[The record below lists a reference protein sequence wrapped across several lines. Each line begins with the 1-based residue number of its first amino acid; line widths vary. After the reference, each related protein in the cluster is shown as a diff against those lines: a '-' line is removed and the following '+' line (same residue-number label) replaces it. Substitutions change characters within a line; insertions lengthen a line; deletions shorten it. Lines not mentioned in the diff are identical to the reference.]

1 MSDFG
6 NTGSQ
11 QGTIAPDAAQSE
23 LHPIQYDEPTAIQA
37 NPEPNV
43 TMTEQEQ
50 ADMNAISTAFDKARN
65 AVISA
70 SQLARDVAALRETVE
85 SLRQSVE
92 GLQRDLTASRE
103 RNAVLDEHLATARR
117 QRDEERERAYALSA
131 ELVMAKQ
138 ERDTAR
144 SELAEANTTIDRQR
158 DSIAGLRSENDHYAS
173 LADSLEKERNALRD
187 KLAAIEAMFR
197 PAAQEP
203 QAPNQGW

>member
-6 NTGSQ
+6 NMSSQ
-11 QGTIAPDAAQSE
+11 GGDIAPDAAQSE
-23 LHPIQYDEPTAIQA
+23 LHPIQYDEPNTIQPT
-37 NPEPNV
+37 PEPTV
-43 TMTEQEQ
+43 TMTEQVQ

-117 QRDEERERAYALSA
+117 QRDEERERAYALSG
-131 ELVMAKQ
+131 ELTTRTQ

-144 SELAEANTTIDRQR
+144 RELSDAGVKISDQR
-158 DSIAGLRSENDHYAS
+158 DTIEKLRSENDHWANI
-173 LADSLEKERNALRD
+173 ADSLEKERNALRD
-187 KLAAIEAMFR
+187 KLAVIEAMFR
-197 PAAQEP
+197 PAVPTPVEP
-203 QAPNQGW
+203 TQSW